1 MSFWRGDYR
10 GLSLALSSAPLG
22 FDQPGPDWSGM
33 KVSCLNKRLL
43 EEWGMVSQIVDEGDV
58 ERWMKQAPHPFA
70 MAYAGHQYGHFTML
84 GDGRALLVGEWQ
96 NASNQCYDIH
106 LKGSGPTPFA
116 RRGDGQATLR
126 SMLREFLISEA
137 LHGLGVPT
145 TRSLMV
151 LETPHKVWRDYD
163 QRGGVLVRVAPHHVR
178 IGTLEYAIRALN
190 PDDYALY
197 AGAVLQRT
205 TQCWAK
211 EPSLG
216 PEKSLYTPSSWRP
229 EAVVAFFEDWSLR
242 QAELLAHWMRV
253 GFVHGVLNTD
263 NISLLGVTMDLGPCA
278 FVNAYDLNRSFSSI
292 DTQGRYAWGH
302 QVEVME
308 WNASVLLSCLLPLL
322 ADDGNTTNAMP
333 VARGLLD
340 QFRTQCQEAQ
350 TRMHFRKLGLD
361 PAKGH
366 GDDRVLALV
375 EEWQSWLSV
384 QQPDYALVYLELEK
398 ILAETL
404 EGGPSKDS
412 GSSLDFDSIFNAN
425 PQSLP
430 SGAWLSGWLRV
441 LGESEGGDSAAL
453 HRMQENNPSLI
464 PRNHWVEQ
472 ALDQRVLHGS
482 TGLWDE
488 LRTAMENPYQRHD
501 RYKHLNQPPQHGD
514 AGYQTFCGT

>member
-1 MSFWRGDYR
+1 
-10 GLSLALSSAPLG
+10 
-22 FDQPGPDWSGM
+22 M

-43 EEWGMVSQIVDEGDV
+43 EEWGMGSDIIDGGDV

-178 IGTLEYAIRALN
+178 IGTMEYAIRALN
-190 PDDYALY
+190 PHDYALY

-205 TQCWAK
+205 TQYWAK

-216 PEKSLYTPSSWRP
+216 REMSLYTPSSWRP
-229 EAVVAFFEDWSLR
+229 EAVVAFFEEWSLR
-242 QAELLAHWMRV
+242 QAELLAHWMRI

-340 QFRTQCQEAQ
+340 RFRAQCQEAQ

-361 PAKGH
+361 PDSSKGN
-366 GDDRVLALV
+366 GQVLELV
-375 EEWQSWLSV
+375 KEWQSWLSAT
-384 QQPDYALVYLELEK
+384 QPDYTGVYLDLEK
-398 ILAETL
+398 VL
-404 EGGPSKDS
+404 ESLMEASNQGQAGRPALMELQS
-412 GSSLDFDSIFNAN
+412 GMNSTIDL
-425 PQSLP
+425 PQP
-430 SGAWLSGWLRV
+430 WLSGWLNAV
-441 LGESEGGDSAAL
+441 WNSIGGGEVAL
-453 HRMQENNPSLI
+453 QRMRCSNPAI
-464 PRNHWVEQ
+464 VPRNHLVEE
-472 ALDQRVLHGS
+472 ALDQRVLHNR
-482 TGLWDE
+482 TGLWDDLVQAFRE
-488 LRTAMENPYQRHD
+488 PYR
-501 RYKHLNQPPQHGD
+501 RLPSEALFTQPPIDGD